1 MPARRAPDDSRTA
14 SAAQPAGCSQPSH
27 PFRRGLV
34 WFRRDLRCVD
44 HAALHH
50 ALAQCETVLCVFVFD
65 PDLLEPLARAPDRAG
80 HRRVAFLH
88 GCVAAL
94 DAALAVSGN
103 RLIVQHGRAVESL
116 ASLVETLGIDALFYN
131 RDYEPAAIARDEA
144 VTARLQALS
153 CVCFDF
159 KDQVIFERGEVLTA
173 QGQPFSVFTP
183 YKNAWLRRLTPA
195 DLAPRDVVLR
205 AAPAAEPTAAATM
218 PTLAQLGFDAAPET
232 PPLAPGSAA
241 AEALLDD
248 FLARLDD
255 YHVRRD
261 FPAVRGPSYLSAHLR
276 FGTVSIR
283 TLAAC
288 AHQRMLAGS
297 RGAETWL
304 SELIWREFYMMIL
317 AHHPRVAAGESFKPE
332 YDRIRWAEGTA
343 AEEAFAAWCAG
354 RTGYPLVDAAM
365 LQLNTTGYMHNRLRM
380 VTASF
385 LCKDLGIDWRRGE
398 AYFAARLTDH
408 DFAANNGGWQWA
420 SSSGCDAQPY
430 FRIFNPVTQSTRF
443 DPQGK
448 FIRRYLPQLAKLPDR
463 DIHAPWAASATVL
476 AEAGVKLGKDY
487 PYPLVDHAEARQQTL
502 ERYQVVKA
510 TSGPPQEAKRPVR
523 NSGKHAGSSQG

>member
-1 MPARRAPDDSRTA
+1 MPARPASDGATTTA
-14 SAAQPAGCSQPSH
+14 AACTSH

-44 HAALHH
+44 HTALHH
-50 ALAQCETVLCVFVFD
+50 ALAQCETVFCAFVFD
-65 PDLLEPLARAPDRAG
+65 PDLLEPLLHAPDQAG

-94 DAALAVSGN
+94 DAALAPSGN
-103 RLIVQHGRAVESL
+103 RLIVRHGRAVETL
-116 ASLVETLGIDALFYN
+116 ADLVETLGIDALFYN
-131 RDYEPAAIARDEA
+131 RDYEPAAIARDRA
-144 VTARLQALS
+144 VTERLQQLS
-153 CVCFDF
+153 CVSFGF
-159 KDQVIFERGEVLTA
+159 KDQVIFERSEVLTA

-183 YKNAWLRRLTPA
+183 YKNAWLRQLGPA
-195 DLAPRDVVLR
+195 DLAPRDVALR
-205 AAPAAEPTAAATM
+205 AAPAAGRAFVSTL
-218 PTLAQLGFDAAPET
+218 PTLQQLGFGTDTGPLQ
-232 PPLAPGSAA
+232 LAPGSAA
-241 AEALLDD
+241 ADALLDD
-248 FLARLDD
+248 FLTRLDD
-255 YHVRRD
+255 YQTRRD

-288 AHQRMLAGS
+288 AHQRMLTGS

-304 SELIWREFYMMIL
+304 SELIWRDFYMMIL

-332 YDRIRWAEGTA
+332 YDRIRWAQGA
-343 AEEAFAAWCAG
+343 AADEAFAAWCAG
-354 RTGYPLVDAAM
+354 HTGYPLVDAAM
-365 LQLNTTGYMHNRLRM
+365 QQLNTTGYMHNRLRM

-398 AYFAARLTDH
+398 AYFAARLTDY

-420 SSSGCDAQPY
+420 ASSGCDAQPY

-448 FIRRYLPQLAKLPDR
+448 FIRRYLPQLAGLPDR
-463 DIHAPWAASATVL
+463 AIHAPWTAPAAVL
-476 AEAGVKLGKDY
+476 AEAGVTLGDNY
-487 PYPLVDHAEARQQTL
+487 PHPLVDHALARQRTL
-502 ERYQVVKA
+502 ERYQVVKSRSPA
-510 TSGPPQEAKRPVR
+510 DAAPPDEDQE
-523 NSGKHAGSSQG
+523 